1 MPNHCQ
7 IEKPVVLVRKYRNAQ
22 GKLVSF
28 PQCKIVEAAGEFVA
42 FRDIWGNKSQLFR
55 DRAWNLDHVVFDWL
69 KKYGIKKL
77 YCCERKTNKL
87 YRISLL
93 SLDNALKRR
102 EAYQEKLNNHT
113 QIFIPKFLFTI
124 NPPEAAEVLRASRR
138 WLTDEIDV
146 SWGANTF
153 GRLEASQYEDQ
164 YVAPQAKAALAE
176 IWRKNYAV
184 A

>member
-1 MPNHCQ
+1 MLNNCQ

-69 KKYGIKKL
+69 QKYGVKKL
-77 YCCERKTNKL
+77 YYREQKAGKL
-87 YRISLL
+87 YRISLQ
-93 SLDNALKRR
+93 SLANALKRK

-113 QIFIPKFLFTI
+113 QIFIPKFLFAI
-124 NPPEAAEVLRASRR
+124 NPPETDEVIRASRR
-138 WLTDEIDV
+138 WITDEIDV

-153 GRLEASQYEDQ
+153 GRLEAKQYGDS
-164 YVAPQAKAALAE
+164 YVSPQAKTALAE
-176 IWRKNYAV
+176 IWKGV
-184 A
+184 AYG